1 MVSDIKKEELS
12 SPLITGHEGEEEK
25 AKVGSCEA

>member
-12 SPLITGHEGEEEK
+12 SPLITRHEGEEEK
-25 AKVGSCEA
+25 AKARSCEA

>member
-1 MVSDIKKEELS
+1 MVSDIKKEELN
-12 SPLITGHEGEEEK
+12 SPLITRHEGEEEK